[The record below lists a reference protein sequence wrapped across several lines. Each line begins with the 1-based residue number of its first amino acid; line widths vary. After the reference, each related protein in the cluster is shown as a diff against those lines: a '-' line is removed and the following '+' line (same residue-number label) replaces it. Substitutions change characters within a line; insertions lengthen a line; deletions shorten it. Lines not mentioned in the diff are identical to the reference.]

1 MTRFFMLRIGQSLI
15 VLFVMSF
22 LIYGLM
28 GLMPG
33 DPIDLMI
40 SSNPNIT
47 SADAQHLRQ
56 LYGLDLPIYER
67 YWNWLVS
74 ALSGDLGYS
83 RLFSQPVLEVL
94 IPALK
99 NSVMLLGLALVLSVS
114 IAIPVGV
121 LAASKPRSIFDYGV
135 NLFAFA
141 GISIPSFWLA
151 LMLLILFAVQLS
163 WLPAGGTAPADAG
176 FFEQLRH
183 LILPAA
189 TITVASVGGHARYVR
204 ASMLE
209 VLRQDYIRT
218 ARAKGAS
225 TLRVIWVHGL
235 RNAMI
240 PVVTILA
247 LDFGTLFSGALI
259 TETIF
264 SWPGMGKLIF
274 ESVMG
279 NDFNLALVALLFATT
294 LTLTGNALA
303 DICYAWLDPRISVGG
318 NTTSTHGVSA

>member
-1 MTRFFMLRIGQSLI
+1 MRRFLLIRGLQSLV
-15 VLFVMSF
+15 VLTIMSF
-22 LIYGLM
+22 VIYSLI

-40 SSNPNIT
+40 SANPNMT
-47 SADAQHLRQ
+47 AADAAALRE
-56 LYGLDLPIYER
+56 LYGLDLPVYER
-67 YWNWLVS
+67 YWNWLTT

-83 RLFSQPVLEVL
+83 RLFGQPVLDVL

-99 NSVMLLGLALVLSVS
+99 NSVVLMGTAFVLAVC
-114 IAIPVGV
+114 IAIPVGTF
-121 LAASKPRSIFDYGV
+121 AASKPRSALDYGV

-151 LMLLILFAVQLS
+151 LMLIIVFGVFLG
-163 WLPAGGTAPADAG
+163 WLPAGGIAADGAG
-176 FFEQLRH
+176 LLEQAKYMV
-183 LILPAA
+183 LPVA
-189 TITVASVGGHARYVR
+189 TIATLSIGSYSRYTR
-204 ASMLE
+204 SSMLE

-225 TLRVIWVHGL
+225 RSRVVWKHAL

-247 LDFGTLFSGALI
+247 LDFGYLFSGALV
-259 TETIF
+259 TETIY

-274 ESVMG
+274 DSVMG
-279 NDFNLALVALLFATT
+279 NDFNLALVALLFATA
-294 LTLTGNALA
+294 LTLTGNLLA
-303 DICYAWLDPRISVGG
+303 DICYAFLDPRIVIGG
-318 NTTSTHGVSA
+318 EKT

>member
-1 MTRFFMLRIGQSLI
+1 MRQFLLIRGLQSLA
-15 VLFVMSF
+15 VLAIMSF
-22 LIYGLM
+22 VIYSLI

-40 SSNPNIT
+40 SANPNMT
-47 SADAQHLRQ
+47 SADAAALRE
-56 LYGLDLPIYER
+56 LYGLDLPVYER
-67 YWNWLVS
+67 YWNWLSS

-83 RLFSQPVLEVL
+83 RLFGQPVLAVL
-94 IPALK
+94 LPALK
-99 NSVMLLGLALVLSVS
+99 NSLILMGTAFVLAVS
-114 IAIPVGV
+114 IAIPLGT
-121 LAASKPRSIFDYGV
+121 LAASKPRSAVDYGV

-151 LMLLILFAVQLS
+151 LMLIIVFSVFLG
-163 WLPAGGTAPADAG
+163 WLPAGGIANDGAG
-176 FFEQLRH
+176 LLEYAKYMV
-183 LILPAA
+183 LPVA
-189 TITVASVGGHARYVR
+189 TIATLSIGSYSRYTR
-204 ASMLE
+204 SSMLE

-225 TLRVIWVHGL
+225 RSRVVWKHGL

-247 LDFGTLFSGALI
+247 LDFGYLFSGALV

-274 ESVMG
+274 DSVMG
-279 NDFNLALVALLFATT
+279 NDYNLALVALLFATA
-294 LTLTGNALA
+294 LTLMGNLLA
-303 DICYAWLDPRISVGG
+303 DICYALLDPRIVIGG
-318 NTTSTHGVSA
+318 EKA

>member
-1 MTRFFMLRIGQSLI
+1 MKRFLLLRGLQSLLVI
-15 VLFVMSF
+15 IIMSF
-22 LIYGLM
+22 VIYSLI

-40 SSNPNIT
+40 SANPNMT
-47 SADAQHLRQ
+47 AADAAALRE

-67 YWNWLVS
+67 YWNWLS
-74 ALSGDLGYS
+74 TALAGDLGYS
-83 RLFSQPVLEVL
+83 RLFGQPVLAVL

-99 NSVMLLGLALVLSVS
+99 NTLVLMGTAFILAVC
-114 IAIPVGV
+114 IAIPLGT
-121 LAASKPRSIFDYGV
+121 LAASKPRSAVDYGV

-151 LMLLILFAVQLS
+151 LMLIIVFSVFLG
-163 WLPAGGTAPADAG
+163 WLPAGGIASDGASIL
-176 FFEQLRH
+176 EQAKYMV
-183 LILPAA
+183 LPVA
-189 TITVASVGGHARYVR
+189 TIATLSIGSYSRYMR
-204 ASMLE
+204 SSMLE

-225 TLRVIWVHGL
+225 HSRVVWKHGL

-247 LDFGTLFSGALI
+247 LDFGYLFSGALV
-259 TETIF
+259 TETIY

-274 ESVMG
+274 DSVMG
-279 NDFNLALVALLFATT
+279 NDFNLALVALLFATA
-294 LTLTGNALA
+294 LTLTGNLLA
-303 DICYAWLDPRISVGG
+303 DICYALLDPRIVIGEEK
-318 NTTSTHGVSA
+318 A

>member
-1 MTRFFMLRIGQSLI
+1 MKRFLLARGLQSLVVI
-15 VLFVMSF
+15 TIMSF
-22 LIYGLM
+22 VIYSLI

-40 SSNPNIT
+40 SANPNMT
-47 SADAQHLRQ
+47 AADAAALRE

-67 YWNWLVS
+67 YWNWLS
-74 ALSGDLGYS
+74 AALSGDLGYS
-83 RLFSQPVLEVL
+83 RLFGQPVLDIL

-99 NSVMLLGLALVLSVS
+99 HSVILMGTAFVLAVC
-114 IAIPVGV
+114 IAIPIGTF
-121 LAASKPRSIFDYGV
+121 AASKPRSALDYGV

-151 LMLLILFAVQLS
+151 LMLIIVFSVFLG
-163 WLPAGGTAPADAG
+163 WLPAGGIASDGAG
-176 FFEQLRH
+176 LLEQAKYLV
-183 LILPAA
+183 LPVA
-189 TITVASVGGHARYVR
+189 TIATLSIGSYARYTR
-204 ASMLE
+204 SSMLE

-225 TLRVIWVHGL
+225 RRRVVWKHAL

-247 LDFGTLFSGALI
+247 LDFGYLFSGALV

-274 ESVMG
+274 DSVMG
-279 NDFNLALVALLFATT
+279 NDFNLALVALLFATA
-294 LTLTGNALA
+294 LTLTGNLLA
-303 DICYAWLDPRISVGG
+303 DICYALLDPRIVIGG
-318 NTTSTHGVSA
+318 EKA

>member
-1 MTRFFMLRIGQSLI
+1 VRRFLLIRGLQSLV
-15 VLFVMSF
+15 VLTIMSF
-22 LIYGLM
+22 VIYSLI

-40 SSNPNIT
+40 SANPNMT
-47 SADAQHLRQ
+47 AADAAALRE
-56 LYGLDLPIYER
+56 LYGLDLPVYER
-67 YWNWLVS
+67 YWNWLTT

-83 RLFSQPVLEVL
+83 RLFGQPVLDVL

-99 NSVMLLGLALVLSVS
+99 NSVVLMGTAFVLAVC
-114 IAIPVGV
+114 IAIPVGTF
-121 LAASKPRSIFDYGV
+121 AASKPRSALDYGV

-151 LMLLILFAVQLS
+151 LMLIIVFGVFLG
-163 WLPAGGTAPADAG
+163 WLPAGGIAADGAG
-176 FFEQLRH
+176 LLEQAKYMV
-183 LILPAA
+183 LPVA
-189 TITVASVGGHARYVR
+189 TIATLSIGSYSRYTR
-204 ASMLE
+204 SSMLE

-225 TLRVIWVHGL
+225 RSRVVWKHAL

-247 LDFGTLFSGALI
+247 LDFGYLFSGALV
-259 TETIF
+259 TETIC

-274 ESVMG
+274 DSVMG
-279 NDFNLALVALLFATT
+279 NDFNLALVALLFATA
-294 LTLTGNALA
+294 LTLTGNLLA
-303 DICYAWLDPRISVGG
+303 DICYAFLDPRIVIGG
-318 NTTSTHGVSA
+318 EKT